1 MSNVEIIEPE
11 KPEAAPSPPPW
22 TITCESGDCPVT
34 YAGHGTYGESWQAA
48 YDSGWRADLSGV
60 RRCPPCVAERQPVIT
75 LWLAG
80 QAMTEYIARKV
91 PPPGDLEARRTEIV
105 LSPPLVPLPVQA
117 VPMAPAASAVPAI
130 PFDPIARL
138 AADRHPP
145 ALGDLDP
152 GREQALANFNA
163 LHDSQDTPETASDD
177 TSIIPAVS
185 AETETFA
192 PVTEGDA

>member
-11 KPEAAPSPPPW
+11 KPEAAAPPAPW

-34 YAGHGTYGESWQAA
+34 HAGHGTYRESWQTA

-80 QAMTEYIARKV
+80 QALTAYIARKV
-91 PPPGDLEARRTEIV
+91 PPPGDLEARQAEIV
-105 LSPPLVPLPVQA
+105 LSPPLVPLPE
-117 VPMAPAASAVPAI
+117 VPAI